1 MLENKDKSTEENS
14 TEAITNKETVSEAT
28 QSAVNEVENMVAE
41 NSEKDEKKEEIPMLD
56 YNAMELEQLVV
67 ELKKLLK
74 NHPVQL
80 IKNNADEIKNAFN
93 VKFGKLLSQKKE
105 EFLAEGGNSI
115 DFQFSSPV
123 KIEYNGLLRE
133 YKEKRDAYYTQ
144 IENQLKD
151 NLEKRNTI
159 IDELKS
165 LIENADPRT
174 MYNEFQKIQ
183 ERWKGIGAVPRD
195 RYNDTWKIYHHHVE
209 RFYDLL
215 HLNKDFRELDFKHN
229 LEEKQKLI
237 ARAESLLEIE
247 DVNVAFKEL
256 QELHRIWKE
265 DVGPVNREFR
275 EDVWNRFSDVT
286 KKLHDKRHDYYKDL
300 RSKHQEIIDA
310 KLIIVEKINNYDF
323 SKNQT
328 HKDWQKSIRE
338 VEALRK
344 QYFDTGKLPYN
355 KSEVVWQKLKEA
367 TKRFNTAKNTFYKQ
381 EKSSQT
387 DNLKKKMELVELAES
402 LKDSEDWE
410 TTTNTMKRIQSDW
423 KKIGHVPRKYSD
435 EIWNRFKSAC
445 NAYFDRLNAHRDGV
459 SQEQEA
465 IVVEKKKFL
474 EDFKALEGLT
484 VEQVQE
490 YIQKWRALGS
500 LPRNA
505 RHLDGKFNK
514 AVDASLAKLNLGREE
529 IELMKFKNIVGGYL
543 AQEDYRKLDSE
554 QFFIR
559 KKITET
565 VREMQ
570 QLENNLSF
578 ISNATEDNPLV
589 QNVRKGIQEF
599 KNELDIWQMK
609 LDYLRKLDY

>member
-28 QSAVNEVENMVAE
+28 QSAINEVENMVAE

-123 KIEYNGLLRE
+123 KVEYNGLLRE

-151 NLEKRNTI
+151 NLEKRNII

-237 ARAESLLEIE
+237 ARAESLLEVE

-344 QYFDTGKLPYN
+344 QYFDAGKLPYN

-529 IELMKFKNIVGGYL
+529 IELMKFKNVVGGYL

>member
-1 MLENKDKSTEENS
+1 MLENKDKSTDDNS
-14 TEAITNKETVSEAT
+14 ADALTNNETVSEAT
-28 QSAVNEVENMVAE
+28 QSAVNEVENIVAE
-41 NSEKDEKKEEIPMLD
+41 NSEKEEKKEEIPMLD
-56 YNAMELEQLVV
+56 YNAMELDQLVV

-74 NHPVQL
+74 NHPVHL

-93 VKFGKLLSQKKE
+93 VKFGKLLSEKKE
-105 EFLAEGGNSI
+105 QFLAEGGNSI

-123 KIEYNGLLRE
+123 KVEYNGLLRE
-133 YKEKRDAYYTQ
+133 YKVKRDAYYKQ
-144 IENQLKD
+144 VEDQLKG

-165 LIENADPRT
+165 LIENANPKT

-183 ERWKGIGAVPRD
+183 ERWKNIGAVPRD

-237 ARAESLLEIE
+237 ARAEALLEVE

-310 KLIIVEKINNYDF
+310 KLVIVDKINNYDF
-323 SKNQT
+323 TQNQT

-344 QYFDTGKLPYN
+344 EYFDAGKLPYN

-367 TKRFNTAKNTFYKQ
+367 TKRFNTAKNKFYKQ

-402 LKDSEDWE
+402 LKDSDDWE
-410 TTTNTMKRIQSDW
+410 TTTNTMKRIQADW

-435 EIWNRFKSAC
+435 EIWNRFKAAC

-465 IVVEKKKFL
+465 IVSEKKKFL
-474 EDFKALEGLT
+474 DDFKALEGLT
-484 VEQVQE
+484 IEQVQE
-490 YIQKWRALGS
+490 YIQKWRALGP

-514 AVDASLAKLNLGREE
+514 AVDESLAKLNLGREE
-529 IELMKFKNIVGGYL
+529 IELMKFKNVVDGYL

-589 QNVRKGIQEF
+589 QNVRKGIQGF
-599 KNELDIWQMK
+599 KDELDIWQMK
-609 LDYLRKLDY
+609 LDYLKKLDY

>member
-195 RYNDTWKIYHHHVE
+195 RFIDSLKFYHHHVE